1 MNRTEEYWALMQE
14 LSAPPPALD
23 GTVERALRRA
33 RRRRRNGRLWKIP
46 AASLASLA
54 ACFVLLVNVFPTFA
68 LACSHVP
75 FCGTWPPAVAFSPS
89 LSARPWSTTACSISA
104 RPRPWTV

>member
-1 MNRTEEYWALMQE
+1 MPR
-14 LSAPPPALD
+14 PPALD
-23 GTVERALRRA
+23 GTVERARARA

-75 FCGTWPPAVAFSPS
+75 LLRDLAAAVAFPPVCPP
-89 LSARPWSTTACSISA
+89 PWSTTACSISA